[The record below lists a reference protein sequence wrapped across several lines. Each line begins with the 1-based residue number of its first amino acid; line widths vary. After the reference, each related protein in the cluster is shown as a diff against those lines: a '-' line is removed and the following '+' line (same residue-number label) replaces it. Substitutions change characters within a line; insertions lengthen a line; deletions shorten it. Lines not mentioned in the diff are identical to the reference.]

1 MPGGGG
7 HDPRGARCGCG
18 SVPKLDGHTSALGD
32 IDYQVFAPAESVSD
46 EIGDEEA
53 EARYARIHE
62 QCGVLRY
69 GSNSFF
75 WSDSEVQK
83 KEEPYKEHLDAI
95 DPAYSVVR
103 RPSAPMDAWLSVRSS
118 LRCGTHLFRAM
129 SVCTYRRYEERA
141 RRMTR
146 ALTGR
151 RGNFES
157 I

>member
-46 EIGDEEA
+46 EIEDEEA

-103 RPSAPMDAWLSVRSS
+103 RPSAPMDACPS
-118 LRCGTHLFRAM
+118 RCKAP
-129 SVCTYRRYEERA
+129 
-141 RRMTR
+141 TR

-151 RGNFES
+151 S
-157 I
+157 DKY